1 MIIKYLY
8 IRHLFLQAPGNVDL
22 RHIYSIIY
30 PTEIDGGL
38 KWIVEEKSLGIKI
51 IKTCGGI
58 MAMRWAAGAEIG

>member
-38 KWIVEEKSLGIKI
+38 KRIVEEESLGIKNYQNL
-51 IKTCGGI
+51 
-58 MAMRWAAGAEIG
+58 RWDHGDAAGR